1 MEFHGVDFAFLSEPK
16 VFFHDINNFMQY
28 FNHDYCFSLNSEDK
42 YDLDLPLTRS
52 QAFGGTL
59 VLWKKS
65 LDPFISL
72 HPVTTSAFLP
82 LIFTPPNAPVSIH
95 ITLYL
100 PTSGKENEFI
110 EEITLLRIVI
120 EELQEKYPDAPI
132 FLRGDSNVNKNN
144 LGRSKIF
151 HDFASSFNF
160 KKIPTNHNTY
170 HHFIGD
176 GLFDSNIDIIMQ
188 SGNDHFSEKIAAILC
203 QDDFPEIDSHHDI
216 ILSTLTLPFKSQDK
230 VDDKLIT
237 APKVANNKHKIIW
250 NDENLPS
257 YQAEISNKLQ
267 TLRKNWST
275 PGSSVSVSILLDL
288 SNQVL
293 SEAALS
299 TNKSSSLSKK
309 SDKRPMKL
317 PKELMIARQQQKRA
331 HNALKIATAENI
343 DEAKANFKNIRK
355 NLRCLTRSHSH
366 KADLKR
372 DSNLYSILTQS
383 SSTLF
388 KTIRSSTKPAARTV
402 PFLTV
407 NDKKYPREKV
417 ADGLYDSIRTLKMLN
432 KSSLHK
438 SPKYESWSQDYS
450 FILEL
455 CRNKR
460 DIPLLSLAQSNKI
473 LLRMKPSVR
482 DFWSITPL
490 HYRNAG
496 DEGKLHF
503 NFLLNKVILEINS
516 SSSKE
521 LNTVCALLLHKAHG
535 KSRTCDRSYR
545 TISTCP
551 VIAKAL
557 DIHIHDLCINL
568 WNDVQAATQY
578 QGEGSSHELASLL
591 VTETIQHS
599 KYNLKDELFMLI
611 LDARSAFDTVV
622 TKFLVRNLYLAGMA
636 GNSLL
641 YMDNRLNNRLTYCS
655 WENELMG
662 PIKDELGL
670 EQGGCNSSDAYKIY
684 NNELLET
691 VQKSRQGVDLGNNLV
706 ISGVGQADDVLL
718 LSNNIFNLSNILHLT
733 LNYCKDYHVELCADK
748 TKLLHFPSSS
758 NIADVPYNPIQI
770 NQQQIS
776 LSEKAE
782 HVGVIRSATGNQCH
796 LLNRFAAH
804 KRALGA
810 VLFAGAAR
818 NHRGNLAA
826 VVRIEKVYA
835 LPVLLSGTASLVLTK
850 TEENMIDQHYTSTL
864 RNLLKTCP
872 GTPRSFVLF
881 MCGSLPASAIL
892 HLRQLSLFSMICRL
906 PGDPLHC
913 RAIHALITA
922 RPASR
927 SWFTRIRDICLQYCL
942 PHPLTLLQ
950 KPLSKVGFKKLA
962 KSMVI
967 DYWEQLLRAEASIL
981 PSLKHFDPSFHSLVS
996 PHPIISTPGS
1006 KPYEICKSVVQCKMK
1021 SGRYKTSLLSRHWSP
1036 TNPNGYCPAPICKDT
1051 PESLEHLLVHCP
1063 YYSVTR
1069 NKLFDLWTRH
1079 SSTVL
1084 ASFLL
1089 EILQAA
1095 PNKLV
1100 SFILDPTGHHHV
1112 IHLSQVY
1119 GLEVIN
1125 IVCHLTRSWCYAI
1138 HKERQKLLK
1147 KWKF

>member
-1 MEFHGVDFAFLSEPK
+1 M
-16 VFFHDINNFMQY
+16 
-28 FNHDYCFSLNSEDK
+28 
-42 YDLDLPLTRS
+42 
-52 QAFGGTL
+52 
-59 VLWKKS
+59 
-65 LDPFISL
+65 
-72 HPVTTSAFLP
+72 
-82 LIFTPPNAPVSIH
+82 
-95 ITLYL
+95 
-100 PTSGKENEFI
+100 
-110 EEITLLRIVI
+110 
-120 EELQEKYPDAPI
+120 
-132 FLRGDSNVNKNN
+132 
-144 LGRSKIF
+144 
-151 HDFASSFNF
+151 
-160 KKIPTNHNTY
+160 
-170 HHFIGD
+170 
-176 GLFDSNIDIIMQ
+176 
-188 SGNDHFSEKIAAILC
+188 
-203 QDDFPEIDSHHDI
+203 
-216 ILSTLTLPFKSQDK
+216 
-230 VDDKLIT
+230 
-237 APKVANNKHKIIW
+237 
-250 NDENLPS
+250 
-257 YQAEISNKLQ
+257 
-267 TLRKNWST
+267 
-275 PGSSVSVSILLDL
+275 
-288 SNQVL
+288 
-293 SEAALS
+293 
-299 TNKSSSLSKK
+299 
-309 SDKRPMKL
+309 
-317 PKELMIARQQQKRA
+317 
-331 HNALKIATAENI
+331 
-343 DEAKANFKNIRK
+343 
-355 NLRCLTRSHSH
+355 
-366 KADLKR
+366 
-372 DSNLYSILTQS
+372 
-383 SSTLF
+383 
-388 KTIRSSTKPAARTV
+388 
-402 PFLTV
+402 
-407 NDKKYPREKV
+407 
-417 ADGLYDSIRTLKMLN
+417 
-432 KSSLHK
+432 
-438 SPKYESWSQDYS
+438 
-450 FILEL
+450 
-455 CRNKR
+455 
-460 DIPLLSLAQSNKI
+460 
-473 LLRMKPSVR
+473 
-482 DFWSITPL
+482 
-490 HYRNAG
+490 
-496 DEGKLHF
+496 
-503 NFLLNKVILEINS
+503 
-516 SSSKE
+516 
-521 LNTVCALLLHKAHG
+521 
-535 KSRTCDRSYR
+535 
-545 TISTCP
+545 
-551 VIAKAL
+551 
-557 DIHIHDLCINL
+557 
-568 WNDVQAATQY
+568 
-578 QGEGSSHELASLL
+578 
-591 VTETIQHS
+591 
-599 KYNLKDELFMLI
+599 
-611 LDARSAFDTVV
+611 
-622 TKFLVRNLYLAGMA
+622 
-636 GNSLL
+636 
-641 YMDNRLNNRLTYCS
+641 
-655 WENELMG
+655 
-662 PIKDELGL
+662 
-670 EQGGCNSSDAYKIY
+670 
-684 NNELLET
+684 
-691 VQKSRQGVDLGNNLV
+691 
-706 ISGVGQADDVLL
+706 
-718 LSNNIFNLSNILHLT
+718 
-733 LNYCKDYHVELCADK
+733 
-748 TKLLHFPSSS
+748 
-758 NIADVPYNPIQI
+758 PYNPIQI

-906 PGDPLHC
+906 PGDPLYC

-1138 HKERQKLLK
+1138 HKERQKLFK